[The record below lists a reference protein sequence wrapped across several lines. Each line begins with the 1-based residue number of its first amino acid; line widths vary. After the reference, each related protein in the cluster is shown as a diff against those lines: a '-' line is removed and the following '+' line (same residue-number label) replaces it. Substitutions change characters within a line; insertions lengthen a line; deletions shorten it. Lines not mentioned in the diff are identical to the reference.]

1 MADFKGKCIIV
12 SAPSGAGK
20 TTIVKHLLKSI
31 PSLAFSVSATSRPP
45 RSNEVDGKDY
55 RFLSEENFRKRI
67 QANEFLEW
75 EEVYPGRFYGT
86 LKSEENRLS
95 GEGKHII
102 FDLDVVGGVNLK
114 AHFGSAALALFIQP
128 PSLEVLAGRL
138 RNRSTETEDTLAVR
152 LSKASSELKFAGQF
166 DKIIIND
173 DLEEACRQS
182 EIWIKEF
189 LNT

>member
-166 DKIIIND
+166 DKIVIND

>member
-55 RFLSEENFRKRI
+55 HFLSEDDFRKRI

-86 LKSEENRLS
+86 LKSEENRLW
-95 GEGKHII
+95 GEGKHIV
-102 FDLDVVGGVNLK
+102 FDLDVEGGVNLK

-128 PSLEVLAGRL
+128 PSLEALAERL

-173 DLEEACRQS
+173 NLEEACRQS

-189 LNT
+189 LKT

>member
-55 RFLSEENFRKRI
+55 HFLSEDDFRKRI

-86 LKSEENRLS
+86 LKSEENRLW
-95 GEGKHII
+95 GEGKHIV
-102 FDLDVVGGVNLK
+102 FDLDVEGGVNLK
-114 AHFGSAALALFIQP
+114 AYFGSAALALFIQP
-128 PSLEVLAGRL
+128 PSLEALAERL

-173 DLEEACRQS
+173 NLEEACRQS

-189 LNT
+189 LKT

>member
-55 RFLSEENFRKRI
+55 HFLSEENFRKRI

-166 DKIIIND
+166 DKIVIND

>member
-20 TTIVKHLLKSI
+20 TTIVKHLLQSI
-31 PSLAFSVSATSRPP
+31 PSLAFSVSATSRPS

-173 DLEEACRQS
+173 NLEEACRQS

>member
-20 TTIVKHLLKSI
+20 TTIVKYLLQSI

>member
-20 TTIVKHLLKSI
+20 TTIVKHLLQSI
-31 PSLAFSVSATSRPP
+31 PSLAFSVSATSRPS

-173 DLEEACRQS
+173 NLEEACQQS
-182 EIWIKEF
+182 GIWIKEF

>member
-20 TTIVKHLLKSI
+20 TTIVKHLLQSI

-152 LSKASSELKFAGQF
+152 LSKASSELKFAGRF

-173 DLEEACRQS
+173 NLEEACRQS

>member
-20 TTIVKHLLKSI
+20 TTIVKHLLQSI

-173 DLEEACRQS
+173 NLEEACQQS
-182 EIWIKEF
+182 GIWIKEF

>member
-1 MADFKGKCIIV
+1 MTAFKGKCIIV

-20 TTIVKHLLKSI
+20 TTIVKHLLHTI
-31 PSLAFSVSATSRPP
+31 PNLAFSVSATSRPP
-45 RSNEVDGKDY
+45 RSNEVAGKDY
-55 RFLSEENFRKRI
+55 HFITEDDFRKQI

-86 LKSEENRLS
+86 PKSEIKRLWAA
-95 GEGKHII
+95 GNHII

-114 AHFGSAALALFIQP
+114 TYFGSTALALFIQP
-128 PSLEVLAGRL
+128 PSIKVLEERL
-138 RNRSTETEDTLAVR
+138 RKRSTESEETLATRV
-152 LSKASSELKFAGQF
+152 SKANSELKYASQF

-173 DLEEACRQS
+173 DLDKACQQS
-182 EIWIKEF
+182 VIWIKEF

>member
-20 TTIVKHLLKSI
+20 TTIVKHLLQSI

-128 PSLEVLAGRL
+128 PSLAVLAGRL

-166 DKIIIND
+166 DKIVIND
-173 DLEEACRQS
+173 NLEEACRQS

>member
-20 TTIVKHLLKSI
+20 TTIVKHLLQSI

-173 DLEEACRQS
+173 NLEEACRQS